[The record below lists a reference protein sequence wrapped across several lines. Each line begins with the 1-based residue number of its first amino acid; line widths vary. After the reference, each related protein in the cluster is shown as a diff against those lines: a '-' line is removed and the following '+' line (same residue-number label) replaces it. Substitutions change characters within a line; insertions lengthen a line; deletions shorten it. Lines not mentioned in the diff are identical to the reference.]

1 MSSMIERL
9 FYSKVGQGL
18 LSAMGVKPPVDLPR
32 FAGEIPW
39 VKNTVAMAEPAQES
53 LARVLHQCGINHEVR
68 QADKKYDAHIFD
80 ACQLQT
86 SADLK
91 SLYDDFS
98 KAANALN
105 PTAKVLIIGRNPERC
120 DSAEQASVMSALNGF
135 TRSLAKEL
143 GRKAIYVNLL
153 YVDQDITD
161 TAASSINFLLSA
173 RAAYVTGQPL
183 IVNQHSVEE
192 ANWQQ
197 PLAGKTA
204 LVTGAAQGIGA
215 AIAKTLHRDGAH
227 IIGLDIPQAE
237 QALENTMS
245 EVNGTALCLDITSDT
260 AAEDIQQALKG
271 EPLDILVHNAGV
283 TRDKTIARM
292 PEHFWDMAINI
303 NLKAPM
309 SINQALEK
317 SGMFAEDARVICISS
332 ISGIAGNVGQTN
344 YSASKSGI
352 AGYVSAQSKQWQN
365 SNRTVNAI
373 APGFI
378 ETQMTEQIPFM
389 TREMGRRMN
398 SLSQGGKPEDVAE
411 AVAFF
416 AQPASGSLNGQLL
429 RVCGQSLLGA

>member
-1 MSSMIERL
+1 MSKIIESL

-18 LSAMGVKPPVDLPR
+18 LSAMGVKAPIELPR
-32 FAGEIPW
+32 FKGELPW
-39 VKNTVAMAEPAQES
+39 VQNTVAMAQPAQEA
-53 LARVLHQCGINHEVR
+53 LAKVLHQCGISHEVR
-68 QADKKYDAHIFD
+68 QDGKKYDAHLFD
-80 ACQLQT
+80 ASQFQT

-98 KAANALN
+98 KVAQALN
-105 PTAKVLIIGRNPERC
+105 PTAKVLIIGRNPDRC
-120 DSAEQASVMSALNGF
+120 MDIQQASVMAALNGF

-143 GRKAIYVNLL
+143 GRKAISVNLL
-153 YVDQDITD
+153 YVDQAIDE

-173 RAAYVTGQPL
+173 RAAYVTGQP
-183 IVNQHSVEE
+183 ITINQHSVEE
-192 ANWQQ
+192 SNWQQ

-227 IIGLDIPQAE
+227 IIGLDIPQAQ
-237 QALENTMS
+237 QALEATMA
-245 EVNGTALCLDITSDT
+245 EVNGTALCLDITSPS
-260 AAEDIQQALKG
+260 AADEITQALENK
-271 EPLDILVHNAGV
+271 PLDIVVHNAGI

-303 NLKAPM
+303 NLQAPM
-309 SINQALEK
+309 IINQALEQN
-317 SGMFAEDARVICISS
+317 DALSEHARIVCISS

-344 YSASKSGI
+344 YSASKSGV
-352 AGYVSAQSKQWQN
+352 AGYVHAQAKQWQD
-365 SNRTVNAI
+365 SNRTINAI

-416 AQPASGSLNGQLL
+416 AQPASGALNGQLL